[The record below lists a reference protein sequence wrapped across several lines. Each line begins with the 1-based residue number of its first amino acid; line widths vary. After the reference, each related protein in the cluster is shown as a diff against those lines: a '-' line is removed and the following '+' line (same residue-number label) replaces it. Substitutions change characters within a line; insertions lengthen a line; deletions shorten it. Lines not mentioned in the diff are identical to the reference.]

1 MTMRMREIQA
11 CFFALVALLMYPS
24 NAVSAETISTPPA
37 VIELYTSQGCSSCPP
52 ADAVL
57 GEYAEKDD
65 VIALSLPVDYWDS
78 LGWKD
83 TFGSPIY
90 SRRQRDY
97 AVARGD
103 GQVYTP
109 QVVING
115 RAHVVGSSANAIEQG
130 IAETKPGLLAC
141 ATTIMQRLDGAEL
154 VVNIGSSSASAPSSC
169 RAPAGVLLAYVQ
181 SQGTVRIGRGE
192 NGGRTITY
200 HNIVRTLEPIG
211 SWSGKALSIRKDL
224 SEPALA
230 HADSIVVLLQQG
242 QGGPL
247 VGANRLKLR
256 PPT

>member
-1 MTMRMREIQA
+1 MSI
-11 CFFALVALLMYPS
+11 S
-24 NAVSAETISTPPA
+24 NAVSAETISTQPA

-57 GEYAEKDD
+57 GEFAEKDD

-83 TFGSPIY
+83 TFGSPLY

-97 AVARGD
+97 AIARGD

-115 RAHVVGSSANAIEQG
+115 RAHVVGSSARAIEQG
-130 IAETKPGLLAC
+130 IAETTPGLLAC
-141 ATTIMQRLDGAEL
+141 ATTVQQRLEGAGL
-154 VVNIGSSSASAPSSC
+154 VVDIGASPSSAPSAC
-169 RAPAGVLLAYVQ
+169 RAPARVFLAYVQ

-200 HNIVRTLEPIG
+200 HNVVRALEPIG
-211 SWSGKALSIRKDL
+211 SWSGNALSIRKDL
-224 SEPALA
+224 SQPALA
-230 HADSIVVLLQQG
+230 NANSIVVLVQQG

-247 VGANRLKLR
+247 LGANRLKLR
-256 PPT
+256 PPA